1 MACAPQARSEAGVG
15 HIEGGE
21 LVGAE
26 ERSGGAGQGVLKGG
40 GGALKGGG
48 GARAL
53 AFAAGDS
60 ASGLARLPL
69 IALPQRTDQY
79 VCAYISPLKRRC
91 CARLLVCV
99 LRGDSDVS
107 SRCVSPHGKA
117 LQGRRSGTRLGA
129 KEGADCITLG

>member
-48 GARAL
+48 GGERIGEARRRGVRQRAL
-53 AFAAGDS
+53 
-60 ASGLARLPL
+60 GLRAHWHLLLGTAHLVWR
-69 IALPQRTDQY
+69 
-79 VCAYISPLKRRC
+79 AYP
-91 CARLLVCV
+91 
-99 LRGDSDVS
+99 
-107 SRCVSPHGKA
+107 
-117 LQGRRSGTRLGA
+117 
-129 KEGADCITLG
+129 